1 MAIFIDNED
10 VEQQIK
16 IRKETLDLVFQNEDA
31 LSQEESKEWRK
42 FYSIAVQIYRK
53 IDIDDYKYIRAT
65 GSFEILVY
73 AQDNYL
79 IGWGGSTIK
88 IYYEEKNFI
97 KKGFKR
103 VQGVG
108 KLTLLGE
115 IRSNPYWGD
124 VGDKENSGIY
134 TVNIDYSK
142 LDIFKELYI
151 GMKKYYSEL
160 LEKIVYDKQAGMEFK
175 KLVSFN

>member
-16 IRKETLDLVFQNEDA
+16 IRKETLDLVSQNEDA

-42 FYSIAVQIYRK
+42 FYSIAEQIYRK
-53 IDIDDYKYIRAT
+53 IGIDDHRYIEAT
-65 GSFEILVY
+65 GSFELLVY

-79 IGWGGSTIK
+79 IGWDGSVIK

-103 VQGVG
+103 VQGVS

-115 IRSNPYWGD
+115 IRGNPY
-124 VGDKENSGIY
+124 VENSEIHA
-134 TVNIDYSK
+134 VNIDYSK
-142 LDIFKELYI
+142 LDIFGELYI
-151 GMKKYYSEL
+151 GMKKYYSEM

>member
-53 IDIDDYKYIRAT
+53 IDIDDHKYIRAP

-73 AQDNYL
+73 AQGNYL

-103 VQGVG
+103 VQGVS

-115 IRSNPYWGD
+115 IRGNPY
-124 VGDKENSGIY
+124 KENSRIRA
-134 TVNIDYSK
+134 VNIDYSK